1 MQCELRTPLMALA
14 LSITAC
20 GAADAQEI
28 RHHSFGN
35 ALEALVVSI
44 DGKIEPGF
52 ADRFRAFLQ
61 REAPEGYQVVLN
73 SPGGVLIEGLKL
85 GYILRENGYHTR
97 VGRIV
102 YTRNSSG
109 YEMPEE
115 VDGDCSSACSL
126 AFLGGKVRDVRSA
139 AKLGFHQFYGGAQQ
153 AALSAASRT
162 ELHAQSQSA
171 TQLLS
176 GVLVQYIVEMGVDAR
191 IFTTASGTRPEAMT
205 YLTQAEAISYN
216 VVTPQGFGTFF
227 IEPYRDGIVAAS
239 RRNGPTRAYDQVR
252 QTTIFCPDGRPG
264 HATILLTA
272 DGTDGM
278 AGRISAS
285 NADLTA
291 HISTRDISANAQSF
305 PAPASRV
312 AVRGSGQDIFFE
324 IAIGA
329 EEIRALLRAAY
340 ISVRIDTPRA
350 SGGYGAWHD
359 LTEQDRRMI
368 RSAFMHCI

>member
-1 MQCELRTPLMALA
+1 MLRKVRNHLMALT
-14 LSITAC
+14 LSMAVC
-20 GAADAQEI
+20 GAADAQQI
-28 RHHSFGN
+28 GYHSFGN
-35 ALEALVVSI
+35 ALEALVISI
-44 DGKIEPGF
+44 DGKIESGF

-61 REAPEGYQVVLN
+61 REEPEGYQVVLN

-85 GYILRENGYHTR
+85 GYILREKGYHTR

-102 YTRNSSG
+102 YTRNSAG

-115 VDGDCSSACSL
+115 LEGDCSSACSL
-126 AFLGGKVRDVRSA
+126 AFLGGKVRDVLSA
-139 AKLGFHQFYGGAQQ
+139 TKLGFHQFFGGGQQ

-162 ELHAQSQSA
+162 ELHTQSQSA

-205 YLTQAEAISYN
+205 YLTQAEALSYN
-216 VVTPQGFGTFF
+216 VVTPQGFGAFF
-227 IEPYRDGIVAAS
+227 IEPYRDGVIAAS

-272 DGTDGM
+272 DGTNGM
-278 AGRISAS
+278 ADRIAAS
-285 NADLTA
+285 NPDLTA
-291 HISTRDISANAQSF
+291 RIFIRELSSSSQEL
-305 PAPASRV
+305 PAPAPKV
-312 AVRGSGQDIFFE
+312 AIRGSGKDIFFD
-324 IAIGA
+324 IVIGL
-329 EEIRALLRAAY
+329 EEIRALLRAAHF
-340 ISVRIDTPRA
+340 SVQINTPRA